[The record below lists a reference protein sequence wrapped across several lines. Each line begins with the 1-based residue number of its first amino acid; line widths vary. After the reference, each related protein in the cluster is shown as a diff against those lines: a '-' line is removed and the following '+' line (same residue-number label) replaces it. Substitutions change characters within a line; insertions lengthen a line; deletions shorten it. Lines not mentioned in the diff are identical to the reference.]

1 MSTVEIKS
9 TSQFEQLLKDTT
21 AVLVD
26 FHATWCGPCHAVA
39 PIYAKLATEHSSPN
53 SVAFVKV
60 DVDEQPEI
68 AAKYGITA
76 MPTFLVINKGEVVQ
90 TIRGANPPAL
100 KKAATEAAANAKK
113 AAEATGAS
121 TTEEIKKDAPAE
133 GKSMVELLGVKNG
146 N

>member
-1 MSTVEIKS
+1 MSTVEITS
-9 TSQFEQLLKDTT
+9 TSQFEKILSDTS

-39 PIYAKLATEHSSPN
+39 PIYAKLAEEHSSPSN
-53 SVAFVKV
+53 VAFVKV

-76 MPTFLVINKGEVVQ
+76 MPTFLVIKGGNVVQ

-100 KKAATEAAANAKK
+100 KKAVVDIAASVKTA
-113 AAEATGAS
+113 GS
-121 TTEEIKKDAPAE
+121 KDAGVADAPKKEAPAA
-133 GKSMVELLGVKNG
+133 GKSMLEQLGVKNSA
-146 N
+146 